1 MDKKTVVFKVFDSP
15 IGSVAIGSVKEG
27 LCFLKFFDRLSF
39 EIFVEKKG
47 LKAAYSPYNQ
57 FLLDVEK
64 QVNEYFEKKR
74 KVFDIP
80 LILEGT
86 EFQKKCWNALL
97 TIPYGETISYMEQAE
112 MVGNLKAVRACAN
125 ANRLN
130 PIAIIIPC
138 HRVIGKDGS
147 LTGYAAGISKKRFL
161 LELEGVKF

>member
-1 MDKKTVVFKVFDSP
+1 MDKKTVVYKEIASP
-15 IGSVAIGSVKEG
+15 VGTIVIGKMKDW
-27 LCFLKFFDRLSF
+27 LRFLKFSDRLSF
-39 EIFVEKKG
+39 ELLVEKRGFKSV
-47 LKAAYSPYNQ
+47 YSPHNP

-64 QVNEYFEKKR
+64 QINEYFEKKR

-97 TIPYGETISYMEQAE
+97 TIPYGKTISYMEQAE
-112 MVGNLKAVRACAN
+112 MVGNPKAVRACAN

>member
-1 MDKKTVVFKVFDSP
+1 MDKKPVFFKVFDSP
-15 IGSVAIGSVKEG
+15 IGSVAAGSVEHS
-27 LCFLKFFDRLSF
+27 LCFLKFMDRLSF
-39 EIFVEKKG
+39 EMFIAKKG
-47 LKAAYSPYNQ
+47 LKADYSPYNQ

-64 QVNEYFEKKR
+64 QINEYFEKKR

-97 TIPYGETISYMEQAE
+97 TIPYGETISYMEQAK
-112 MVGNLKAVRACAN
+112 MVGNPKAVRACAN

-138 HRVIGKDGS
+138 HRVIGKNGN

-161 LELEGVKF
+161 LELEGGNF